1 MFANDGLGFLH
12 TKPIYI
18 HVVCIRNGMYVC
30 VYVNW
35 LIQIKDTKYKNS
47 SKWKQKGI
55 AETDTEY
62 SNNFVYATIFAFFFS
77 LIE

>member
-1 MFANDGLGFLH
+1 MDWDS
-12 TKPIYI
+12 YI
-18 HVVCIRNGMYVC
+18 QNLYTYMWYVFIMVCMYVC

-62 SNNFVYATIFAFFFS
+62 SNNFVYATIFAFFFLLS
-77 LIE
+77 NEG